1 MKNCK
6 ECPHIIRNK
15 HNDMVVNFSIKHNK
29 KHNCHMINGGKN
41 LWKVDKKTECYGSKL
56 LLNENDE
63 NNITSNNTDII

>member
-1 MKNCK
+1 
-6 ECPHIIRNK
+6 
-15 HNDMVVNFSIKHNK
+15 
-29 KHNCHMINGGKN
+29 MINGGKN